1 MHLTALGQFQVAQTT
16 YQALRGTSTKPI
28 SVDADGRFDDSEIEG
43 LREAVLAK
51 NELWFRYWRP
61 ANWGFLYGN
70 RQGVAFSRDNDD
82 LNKRLLPAEITG
94 ILPMIKD
101 AEATIAEK
109 RK

>member
-1 MHLTALGQFQVAQTT
+1 MNRAPTLPVIDKRERVELT
-16 YQALRGTSTKPI
+16 RP
-28 SVDADGRFDDSEIEG
+28 
-43 LREAVLAK
+43 EA
-51 NELWFRYWRP
+51 
-61 ANWGFLYGN
+61 G
-70 RQGVAFSRDNDD
+70 SRDNDD

>member
-1 MHLTALGQFQVAQTT
+1 
-16 YQALRGTSTKPI
+16 LRGTSTKPI
-28 SVDADGRFDDSEIEG
+28 SVNAAGRFDDSGIEG

-70 RQGVAFSRDNDD
+70 RQNVAFSRDNAD

>member
-1 MHLTALGQFQVAQTT
+1 MHLTALGQFEFAKTT
-16 YQALRGTSTKPI
+16 YQALQGASAKSI
-28 SVDADGRFDDSEIEG
+28 KVDAAGRFDDSG
-43 LREAVLAK
+43 LEKLRQAVLAK

-70 RQGVAFSRDNDD
+70 RQGVAFSRDNAD